1 MCIFGDT
8 GKCGKSDLIFLTGK
22 ENIRKFF
29 NDCIIEN
36 GWKLKEKIDNKVS
49 YLVDYIKNELSVYLK
64 EQKGYLLNLMIQK
77 KMLV

>member
-1 MCIFGDT
+1 MCIFGDI
-8 GKCGKSDLIFLTGK
+8 GERGKSDLIFLTGK

-64 EQKGYLLNLMIQK
+64 EQKRLSAQFDDSK

>member
-1 MCIFGDT
+1 MGIFGDT

-49 YLVDYIKNELSVYLK
+49 YLIDYIKNELSVYLK
-64 EQKGYLLNLMIQK
+64 E
-77 KMLV
+77 